1 VCINTKSFGF
11 LEIYVGQFNQNP
23 YVRGSYSNAVVGAT
37 FADFDNLQ
45 GRLGGLFFAGEAT
58 DVDYWG
64 YMQGAYLTALK
75 QAKMIV
81 SCLNGKECPEYEPKD
96 DDICKTIQTTL
107 FPALEMLQYL
117 L

>member
-1 VCINTKSFGF
+1 
-11 LEIYVGQFNQNP
+11 
-23 YVRGSYSNAVVGAT
+23 
-37 FADFDNLQ
+37 LQ

-75 QAKMIV
+75 QARVIV

-96 DDICKTIQTTL
+96 GDICKTTNNAVPSAGLNIAMSSL
-107 FPALEMLQYL
+107 ACIYL
-117 L
+117 LLSVMFN